1 MISKTSC
8 YSYIDKLP
16 NLDKDE
22 KDSFKKFCDEGL
34 SIGSLFLEEIP
45 TYGECTRD
53 DALNYIEEESEQMAH
68 HLGVDDYDMF
78 NISVPEH
85 VYNEDKL
92 EPEHAHLLYAPVP
105 GSVKFFQEWLEGH
118 HPSLGCMYKMSNQV
132 PPDEYYQ
139 ALIKAREEAKRY
151 RHD

>member
-1 MISKTSC
+1 MIDKDKC
-8 YSYIDKLP
+8 YSYLTKL
-16 NLDKDE
+16 NNI
-22 KDSFKKFCDEGL
+22 KFNDLCEQGV
-34 SIGSLFLEEIP
+34 SIGDLFLDEIP
-45 TYGECTRD
+45 TYGSCTKE
-53 DALNYIEEESEQMAH
+53 DAMNYIQEESAQMAA
-68 HLGVDDYDMF
+68 HLGVEKYDMF

-105 GSVKFFQEWLEGH
+105 GPVKFFQEWLEGH

-132 PPDEYYQ
+132 PPDEYYE